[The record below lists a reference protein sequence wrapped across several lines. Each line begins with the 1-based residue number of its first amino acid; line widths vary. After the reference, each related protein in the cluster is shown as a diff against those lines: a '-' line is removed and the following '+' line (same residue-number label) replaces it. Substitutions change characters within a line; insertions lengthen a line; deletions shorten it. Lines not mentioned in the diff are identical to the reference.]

1 MFRGPIKVAQECR
14 LYNSI
19 SLNEPDG
26 ELHWHIE
33 IYPKT
38 DRNNEGIELASGI
51 NSNDVSPEKA
61 AEILSLA
68 TRKQIAELLGVS

>member
-1 MFRGPIKVAQECR
+1 MSSEKKTTKQ
-14 LYNSI
+14 
-19 SLNEPDG
+19 
-26 ELHWHIE
+26 LHWHIE